1 MTRGLF
7 GAACFL
13 LAAVSNGGSIAVTV
27 KCHSAPDCDTRGVI
41 SLQSATNKTIVK
53 RLSLAPA
60 GLTITQQS
68 GSEWDLAL
76 EAKGFWALPQRLVF
90 PAGETHTQYT
100 LHVWRTG
107 TLQGLVKLPDPQ
119 PATPIAVR
127 VVVSSRPEPRTQPEV
142 PRGTSFDCATEKTG
156 QWTCAVPATL
166 LDVAIRVDGYAAHHK
181 WDVKVPVAGVVDL
194 GIVKLQR
201 GASVVAWLSSDF
213 AKQVAV
219 PVRASLR
226 RDAAAGLSATAIR
239 LALPVAEGTFSKKG
253 VVQLAPIAPGTYIL
267 EIQAK
272 GYATEHI
279 PVQLY
284 EGKETTPRRSFD
296 LLPAQKIRLHVQP
309 PVGPG
314 GIWWRVEL
322 WRRVEFGS
330 GSQSAG
336 AGIASPEGIFEATDQ
351 VEGPVRVF
359 LRDAKQNTL
368 ANKEIRIIAGTD
380 DYTVSLDVASI
391 SGNVTIGDSPLPS
404 AHLLFG
410 GSGGAEK
417 IRTTTDR
424 DGHFAASLPKRG
436 KWTVDVDAPQ
446 DGVAATTEVTIDK
459 DDQVDI
465 KLPSTEVSGWVRDAN
480 GKRLPGARVMLGSAG
495 GLMTRVSESD
505 GSFRF
510 RGTSSGLANLR
521 AHDPRTHDY
530 CKPVD
535 ITVPEDGTLANIEL
549 TLDSVRPVK
558 VLVRSN
564 GDAVVGASA
573 HSFPFLGASWEQQE
587 ATTDLDGSFTFNLP
601 ASATDAIVTVAAPG
615 RQLES
620 FRVPIDQDLITLELA
635 SRGGTLQL
643 QWKPGDGPASFTFN
657 DHFLLAS
664 DVFLWARSQGARV
677 GNGTREIP
685 NVAPG
690 KYRYCFASHCAEGL
704 LAIGGELVLNATH

>member
-1 MTRGLF
+1 MACALV
-7 GAACFL
+7 AA
-13 LAAVSNGGSIAVTV
+13 ASDGSSIVVTV
-27 KCHSAPDCDTRGVI
+27 KCHSVPDCDTHGIVF
-41 SLQSATNKTIVK
+41 LQSATNKSLVR

-60 GLTITQQS
+60 GLTITEQS
-68 GSEWDLAL
+68 GSEWDLGL
-76 EAKGFWALPQRLVF
+76 EAKGFWALPQRVAF
-90 PAGETHTQYT
+90 PAGATHTQYT

-107 TLQGLVKLPDPQ
+107 TLQGVVKLPDPQ

-127 VVVSSRPEPRTQPEV
+127 VVVSSRPEPKTQPEV

-156 QWTCAVPATL
+156 QWKCALPAAL
-166 LDVAIRVDGYAAHHK
+166 LDVAVRVEGYAPYHK
-181 WDVKVPVAGVVDL
+181 WDVKVAAAGVADL
-194 GIVKLQR
+194 GAIKLQR

-226 RDAAAGLSATAIR
+226 RDAAAALSATAIR
-239 LALPVAEGTFSKKG
+239 LALPVAEGNFTKKG

-267 EIQAK
+267 EIQAR
-272 GYATEHI
+272 GYATEKI

-296 LLPAQKIRLHVQP
+296 LLPAQRIRLHVQP

-314 GIWWRVEL
+314 GVWWRVEL
-322 WRRVEFGS
+322 WRRVEFGT

-359 LRDAKQNTL
+359 LKDAKQNTL
-368 ANKEIRIIAGTD
+368 ANKEIRVAAGTD
-380 DYTVSLDVASI
+380 DYTVSLDVTSI

-417 IRTTTDR
+417 IRTTTDG
-424 DGHFAASLPKRG
+424 DGHFAATLPRGG
-436 KWTVDVDAPQ
+436 KWIVDVEAPQ
-446 DGVAATTEVTIDK
+446 NGVAATTEVTIEK
-459 DDQVDI
+459 DEVDI
-465 KLPSTEVSGWVRDAN
+465 ALPATEVSGSVRDAN
-480 GKRLPGARVMLGSAG
+480 GKRLPRVRVMLWSAG
-495 GLMTRVSESD
+495 GPMMRLSESD

-510 RGTSSGLANLR
+510 RGTSSGKATLR
-521 AHDPRTHDY
+521 ANDSRTHDY
-530 CKPVD
+530 SKPVD
-535 ITVPEDGTLANIEL
+535 ITVPEDGALANIEI

-558 VLVRSN
+558 VMVRSN
-564 GDAVVGASA
+564 GEAVVGALA
-573 HSFPFLGASWEQQE
+573 HSFPFLGASWERQE
-587 ATTDLDGSFTFNLP
+587 ATTDLDGTFTFNLP
-601 ASATDAIVTVAAPG
+601 ASATDAVVTVAAPG
-615 RQLES
+615 RPLES
-620 FRVPIDQDLITLELA
+620 FRVPIDQDSITLELA

-643 QWKPGDGPASFTFN
+643 RWKPGDGPASFTFN
-657 DHFLLAS
+657 DHFLES
-664 DVFLWARSQGARV
+664 TDVFLWARSQGAIV

-690 KYRYCFASHCAEGL
+690 KYRFCSASHCAEGL
-704 LAIGGELVLNATH
+704 LAIGGQLVLDATH